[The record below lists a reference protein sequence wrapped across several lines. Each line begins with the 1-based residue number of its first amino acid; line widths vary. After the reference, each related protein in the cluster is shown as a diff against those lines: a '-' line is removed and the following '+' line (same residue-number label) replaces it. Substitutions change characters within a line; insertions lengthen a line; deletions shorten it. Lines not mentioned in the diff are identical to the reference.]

1 MKIILCLALGLVV
14 VVGGAWMW
22 GAKTK
27 ASRQQTDADIERVK
41 VKNEGLVRARHRKD
55 IESAKETGKNEVIL
69 PAPVDL
75 LTPELSLEELLR
87 DYGLF
92 RVKVLDKET
101 TVSEPYAEIMTWYK
115 VEVVETLHQQ
125 GKIISDEPLP
135 DEAPSRLLPLLPS
148 ERLLVVHGGVVT
160 VDGVKVVRR
169 ISTEEIA
176 YIPKEEYL
184 IIGDLVYGGKLIT
197 TGSGRSGVF
206 KVKNGQLKS
215 FGQKEHRLVREIE
228 EIHGGDLD
236 RLRSDVQLR
245 LRREK

>member
-1 MKIILCLALGLVV
+1 
-14 VVGGAWMW
+14 
-22 GAKTK
+22 
-27 ASRQQTDADIERVK
+27 
-41 VKNEGLVRARHRKD
+41 
-55 IESAKETGKNEVIL
+55 
-69 PAPVDL
+69 
-75 LTPELSLEELLR
+75 
-87 DYGLF
+87 
-92 RVKVLDKET
+92 
-101 TVSEPYAEIMTWYK
+101 
-115 VEVVETLHQQ
+115 
-125 GKIISDEPLP
+125 
-135 DEAPSRLLPLLPS
+135 
-148 ERLLVVHGGVVT
+148 
-160 VDGVKVVRR
+160 VVRR

-228 EIHGGDLD
+228 EIYGGDLD